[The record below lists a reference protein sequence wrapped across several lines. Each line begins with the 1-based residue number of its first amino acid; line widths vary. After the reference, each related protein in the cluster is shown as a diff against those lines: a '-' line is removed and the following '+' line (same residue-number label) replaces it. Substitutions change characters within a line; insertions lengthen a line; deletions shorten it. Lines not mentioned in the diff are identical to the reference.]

1 MSRVKTSLDHKRIRR
16 LIWLVLT
23 VFVLLGYSLQSA
35 AGSIYYSIWMQA
47 YGTVSSP
54 PVILEE
60 GTAGTSTIYTNST
73 SAKVSV
79 AAPTPITL
87 TYYPNSYNIVTGTY
101 LSGSVPASVQAV
113 DTDYFIVRS
122 SATGTST
129 TAYNASGY
137 NLFGSTKYLSGVLS
151 DLQSDNNFYMT
162 FRSYVSASNT
172 TAKTDA
178 FIAYRS
184 NTGTNTTSSPK
195 NRPWDGDTVAWGS
208 EVEMSP
214 SAGSPVRWVRTA
226 VCPISQR
233 ALEKIVVTLSDNG
246 YLDAYVFDGTS
257 WTATNDIG
265 FPGTTAAAYKCF
277 DVAYEKTTG
286 RALLVYSR
294 GTTSNEIGYKIWTFG
309 SGWGSENLFNLGRT
323 SGIVRFISLAM
334 APGTRSG
341 TGDDNE
347 IALMYL
353 DANTDT
359 HGYVWTGSTWSEMG
373 ATAVWDSSCA
383 IGTKECIAVAY
394 EQTTGEALFIW
405 GDSLA
410 TDFQYRTWDGTTLS
424 AKTLLDIASAA
435 LVGGWCTL
443 KADPSSDDLFFAVG
457 TSSTT
462 VSELETAYWSGSA
475 WTVHTEHDA
484 ALDSNAQ
491 RPYDFAWEPTG
502 GKGLLVYGTTA
513 DYITYETFTAPNTWV
528 GPTNIEMGSGGTHPW
543 VQLRT
548 NTRSISGDMMILGA
562 VLEATYFDLGGIR
575 WDGTTFTKIG
585 VNTFTAA
592 TTIINYECFEM
603 EFNNFGDPT
612 EFTSEVEFTGTS
624 DTQSW
629 IQLVW
634 TIDSSFTA
642 TSVTTTFQLFNYTA
656 DAYPESGDGYIT
668 DTIGTTD
675 VTKTQTITTNPTNFR
690 DGSGNWRIKVKGVK
704 IAATQFD
711 FKADWIEFKPTHYS
725 EYTVST
731 EFLFSYMTE
740 NTPMQLNF
748 TAVSQYNI
756 SSVSVTIQVWN
767 YSSLSYVT
775 SGEGYLTYT
784 SAGANETKL
793 LSINTNPQFYTS
805 AGNAKINIT
814 SVLTTTT
821 QYQQEINQIK
831 LDYSYG
837 TPFTYDY
844 VLKVVNQVTAAWNIS
859 LKVYDSSNIDRLL
872 NATISFYDGASSD
885 QIIVGNGN
893 ITQPEGRLY
902 NLPGGVGSTV
912 KISMSNLQAS
922 TSGTSYLY
930 VYLKILVPDTTT
942 YLLYIITFEI
952 T

>member
-1 MSRVKTSLDHKRIRR
+1 MV
-16 LIWLVLT
+16 
-23 VFVLLGYSLQSA
+23 
-35 AGSIYYSIWMQA
+35 MQA

-60 GTAGTSTIYTNST
+60 GTAGTSTIYTNKT

-87 TYYPNSYNIVTGTY
+87 PYYPNSYNVVTGTH

-151 DLQSDNNFYMT
+151 DLQSDNNVYMT

-195 NRPWDGDTVAWGS
+195 NRPWDGDTAAWNA

-226 VCPISQR
+226 VCPIEARSF
-233 ALEKIVVTLSDNG
+233 EKIVITLSDDR
-246 YLDAYVFDGTS
+246 YYDAYVWDGTA
-257 WTATNDIG
+257 WNVTNNIG
-265 FPGTTAAAYKCF
+265 YHTGTTFYKCF

-294 GTTSNEIGYKIWTFG
+294 GSTSNEIGYKIWTFG
-309 SGWGSENLFNLGRT
+309 SGWGSENLFALGRT
-323 SGIVRFISLAM
+323 TGIVYFINLAS

-347 IALMYL
+347 IALIYL
-353 DANTDT
+353 DANKDV
-359 HGYVWTGSTWSEMG
+359 HGYVWTGSEWSEMG
-373 ATAVWDSSCA
+373 ATAVWDAAVA
-383 IGTKECIAVAY
+383 IISKECIAVAY

-405 GDSLA
+405 GDSVV
-410 TDFQYRTWDGTTLS
+410 TDFQYKTWDGTTLS
-424 AKTLLDIASAA
+424 GNTPLDIAAA
-435 LVGGWCTL
+435 AYVGGWCTL
-443 KADPSSDDLFFAVG
+443 KADPSSDDLVFVVG
-457 TSSTT
+457 TSSTLY
-462 VSELETAYWSGSA
+462 SELETAYWSGSA

-484 ALDSNAQ
+484 AIDSNAQ

-513 DYITYETFTAPNTWV
+513 DYITYKTFTAPDTWV
-528 GPTNIEMGSGGTHPW
+528 GPTNVEMGSGGTHPW

-548 NTRSISGDMMILGA
+548 NTRSISGDMKILGA

-675 VTKTQTITTNPTNFR
+675 VTKTQTITTNSTNFR

-731 EFLFSYMTE
+731 EFLFSSITE

-814 SVLTTTT
+814 GVLTTTT

-837 TPFTYDY
+837 TLFTYDY
-844 VLKVVNQVTAAWNIS
+844 VLKVVNQVPPPDAWNIS

-893 ITQPEGRLY
+893 ITQSEGPLY

-942 YLLYIITFEI
+942 YSLYIITFEI

>member
-137 NLFGSTKYLSGVLS
+137 NLFGSTKYVSGALS
-151 DLQSDNNFYMT
+151 DLQSDNNVYMT
-162 FRSYVSASNT
+162 YRSYVNATSAS
-172 TAKTDA
+172 AKTDA
-178 FIAYRS
+178 FVAYRS
-184 NTGTNTTSSPK
+184 NTGTNTVNSPK
-195 NRPWDGDTVAWGS
+195 NRVWDGDTATWNN
-208 EVEMSP
+208 EAEMAT
-214 SAGSPVRWVRTA
+214 AGSPVRFVRTA
-226 VCPISQR
+226 ICPLSER
-233 ALEKIVVTLSDNG
+233 ALEKIVVTLSNDG

-257 WTATNDIG
+257 WTVTNTIG
-265 FPGTTAAAYKCF
+265 FPGTTAYAYKCF
-277 DVAYEKTTG
+277 DVAYEKTSG
-286 RALLVYSR
+286 EALLVYSIAPA
-294 GTTSNEIGYKIWTFG
+294 TNFQIGYKTWSLS
-309 SGWGSENLFNLGRT
+309 SGWSSQNT
-323 SGIVRFISLAM
+323 YVIA
-334 APGTRSG
+334 SG
-341 TGDDNE
+341 TAQTANWISMASKPTNNE
-347 IALMYL
+347 IAVGVIGDATSL
-353 DANTDT
+353 DAYGLIWDGSSFTSQQLL
-359 HGYVWTGSTWSEMG
+359 TGTVSV
-373 ATAVWDSSCA
+373 ATE
-383 IGTKECIAVAY
+383 ECIAVAY
-394 EQTTGEALFIW
+394 EQSSEYATFVSSTGSNAFSW
-405 GDSLA
+405 QWSGSA
-410 TDFQYRTWDGTTLS
+410 WDGAATTFDLS
-424 AKTLLDIASAA
+424 GTSTPN
-435 LVGGWCTL
+435 WFTL
-443 KADPSSDDLFFAVG
+443 KANPINDELFCVSVDGGSDLN
-457 TSSTT
+457 
-462 VSELETAYWSGSA
+462 TAYWSGSA
-475 WTVHTEHDA
+475 WTLHTEHDA
-484 ALDSNAQ
+484 SVDTNA
-491 RPYDFAWEPTG
+491 RRCADFAWEPTG
-502 GKGLLVYGTTA
+502 SKGLLVYGTSA
-513 DYITYETFTAPNTWV
+513 AYITYKIFTAPNTWV
-528 GPTNIEMGSGGTHPW
+528 GPTSVPMGANVHPW

-548 NTRSISGDMMILGA
+548 NPRSINGDMKILGA
-562 VLEATYFDLGGIR
+562 VLEGTVFDLGAIS
-575 WDGTTFTKIG
+575 WDGTTFTVIG
-585 VNTFTAA
+585 STTFTAD
-592 TTIINYECFEM
+592 TTVVTYECFEL
-603 EFNNFGDPT
+603 EFGLFGDPT
-612 EFTSEVEFTGTS
+612 EFTGEVEFTGTS
-624 DTQSW
+624 NTQTW
-629 IQLVW
+629 TQLVW
-634 TIDSSFTA
+634 TIDSSFTTAGVTA
-642 TSVTTTFQLFNYTA
+642 TLQLWNYQTNE
-656 DAYPESGDGYIT
+656 YLESGDGYMT

-675 VTKTQTITTNPTNFR
+675 VTKTQTITTNPTDFR
-690 DGSGNWRIKVKGVK
+690 DGSGNWKIKVTGVK
-704 IAATQFD
+704 AAAIQFD
-711 FKADWIEFKPTHYS
+711 LKVDWVKFEPTYYS

-731 EFLFSYMTE
+731 EFLFSSITE

-748 TAVSQYNI
+748 TIVSQYNM
-756 SSVSVTIQVWN
+756 SGVSVTIQVWN

-814 SVLTTTT
+814 GVLTTTT

-837 TPFTYDY
+837 APATYDY
-844 VLKVVNQVTAAWNIS
+844 VLKVVNQVPPPDAWNIS
-859 LKVYDSSNIDRLL
+859 LKVYDSSNINRIL
-872 NATISFYDGASSD
+872 NLTISFYDGASSD